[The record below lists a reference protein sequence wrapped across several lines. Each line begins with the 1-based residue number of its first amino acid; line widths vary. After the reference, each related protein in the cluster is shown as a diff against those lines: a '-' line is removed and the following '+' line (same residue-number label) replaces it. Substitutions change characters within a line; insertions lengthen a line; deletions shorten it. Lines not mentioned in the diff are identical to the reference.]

1 MSAVAGIYHL
11 DGRPVEE
18 RGVGRMLT
26 QMEHRGPDAQQV
38 WSHGSV
44 GLGHGLL
51 RSTPE
56 AGTVALPFK
65 SPETGSVIT
74 SDARIDNRD
83 ELISALRIRNVAEK
97 IPDSTIILR
106 AYKKW
111 GASCVD
117 HLLGAFA
124 FVIWDP
130 REHHLFCAL
139 DHFGVKPFYYYH
151 KPGELFA
158 FASEIKGLL
167 QLKGV
172 PKELDDLRI
181 AEHLLAPVEEN
192 VARTYFKEIRR
203 LRPAHTLTV
212 SSESVNR
219 RQYWD
224 LNPNREIQL
233 PEQEY
238 ADCFKTLFEESV
250 RARVRSPGPVGSML
264 SGGLDSSAVACQ
276 AARVIRESGSETSLH
291 TYSAIFDADSR
302 AARSDEREYIRAV
315 LDSYEGMTPHFIR
328 GDETSPLDEWEE
340 LYRYVDGA
348 CTANN
353 AYIFWRAH
361 RRAQDEGVRVMLDGF
376 DGDTTVSHGIGFLNQ
391 LRERGRL
398 LKLAIESGQLA
409 RRKGESVRGVMQSW
423 LKGPILSLPVLSQL
437 VDARQA
443 LKNLF
448 GSDNGEQTAGSPQ
461 WRRVLSEELV
471 QAVEPYMGSE
481 RSPMPPT
488 EREYHYRQLKRP
500 VMKRILDLWSYFGAG
515 SSVDVRYPF
524 YDKRLVEFCLALPPE
539 QKLSNGWSRR
549 VMRNAMEGILP
560 PSVQWREGKGDLSH
574 GFDYGMATYEKP
586 LLEQLKESKIG
597 GVDRFVSREFLRQ
610 AVPKYL
616 EGKVGTG
623 NAGPG
628 LAVWRALSLSL
639 WLRHLDNET

>member
-1 MSAVAGIYHL
+1 
-11 DGRPVEE
+11 
-18 RGVGRMLT
+18 
-26 QMEHRGPDAQQV
+26 
-38 WSHGSV
+38 
-44 GLGHGLL
+44 L

-56 AGTVALPFK
+56 AGAVPLPFE
-65 SPETGSVIT
+65 SSETGCVIT

-83 ELISALRIRNVAEK
+83 ELTSALRIHHDARK
-97 IPDSTIILR
+97 TPDGILILR
-106 AYKKW
+106 AYEKW

-130 REHHLFCAL
+130 REQHLFCAL
-139 DHFGVKPFYYYH
+139 DHFGVKPFYFYH
-151 KPGELFA
+151 GSGELFA
-158 FASEIKGLL
+158 FASEIKGLHKL
-167 QLKGV
+167 NGV
-172 PKELDDLRI
+172 PKELDDVRI
-181 AEHLLAPVEEN
+181 AEHLLAPVEDN
-192 VARTYFKEIRR
+192 VTRTYFKQIRR
-203 LRPAHTLTV
+203 LKPAHTLTV
-212 SSESVNR
+212 TLESAKC

-224 LNPNREIQL
+224 LNPDREIQL
-233 PEQEY
+233 PEHEY
-238 ADCFKTLFEESV
+238 ADRFRDLFEEAV

-276 AARVIRESGSETSLH
+276 AARVLQESGSEAPLQ
-291 TYSAIFDADSR
+291 TYSAVFDADAR
-302 AARSDEREYIRAV
+302 AARSDEREYIDAV
-315 LDSYEGMTPHFIR
+315 LEAYGAMTPHFIR
-328 GDETSPLDEWEE
+328 GDMTSPLDDWDE
-340 LYRYVDGA
+340 LYQYVDGA

-353 AYIFWRAH
+353 AYIFWRSH
-361 RRAQDEGVRVMLDGF
+361 RRAHDEGVRVMLDGF

-423 LKGPILSLPVLSQL
+423 LKGPIFSLPILSQL
-437 VDARQA
+437 VEARQV
-443 LKNLF
+443 LKNKF
-448 GSDNGEQTAGSPQ
+448 GDDNGQHADPPPQ
-461 WRRVLSEELV
+461 WRRVLSKDLI
-471 QAVEPYMGSE
+471 QSVESHIGRE
-481 RSPMPPT
+481 RTPMPPT

-515 SSVDVRYPF
+515 SSIDVRYPF

-539 QKLSNGWSRR
+539 QKLRNGWSRR
-549 VMRNAMEGILP
+549 VMRNALEGILP

-639 WLRHLDNET
+639 WLRHLEGEA